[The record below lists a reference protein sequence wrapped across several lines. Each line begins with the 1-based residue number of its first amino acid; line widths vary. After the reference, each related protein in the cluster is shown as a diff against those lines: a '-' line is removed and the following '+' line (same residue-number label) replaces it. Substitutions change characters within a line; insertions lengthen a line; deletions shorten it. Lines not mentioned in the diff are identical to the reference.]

1 MKTGILTALF
11 VCIIVSPCF
20 AGESINMQPGKWEIT
35 TTVNMP
41 NMPVTVPPQ
50 TRTQCLTKD
59 DLVPRDVQKGGE
71 CRVTSQKVSGNTVT
85 WTMDCNSGGT
95 KTTGSGKITYSGT
108 TFSGEFSMTMG
119 QTGMKMT
126 STMKGKRIGNCA
138 R

>member
-1 MKTGILTALF
+1 MKAGILALLF
-11 VCIIVSPCF
+11 VCIIMAPCF
-20 AGESINMQPGKWEIT
+20 AGQSVNMKPGKWEIT
-35 TTVNMP
+35 TSVNMP

-71 CRVTSQKVSGNTVT
+71 CTINSRKIRGNTVS

-95 KTTGSGKITYSGT
+95 KTTGSGEITYSGK
-108 TFSGEFSMTMG
+108 TFSGKFSMTME
-119 QTGMKMT
+119 QSGMKMT
-126 STMKGKRIGNCA
+126 STMKGKRIGDCA